1 MASEEASFPA
11 IDNRN
16 KEPYPTL
23 QDSLYNPVDNP
34 AELIIEQLEK
44 ARKDGK
50 KYLVVMEV
58 DQIAY
63 KVWWFAF
70 FYHIFGWIPLSMMSL
85 ECRSIWNML
94 KDMKN
99 LGYEPS
105 IDWIPL
111 GDIPEM
117 MGSHIP
123 VLGVHI
129 K

>member
-23 QDSLYNPVDNP
+23 QDSLYNPADNL

-50 KYLVVMEV
+50 KYLVVMEI
-58 DQIAY
+58 DQFAY

-70 FYHIFGWIPLSMMSL
+70 FYHIFGWIPLSMMSV

-94 KDMKN
+94 KDMKS
-99 LGYEPS
+99 LGYTPS
-105 IDWIPL
+105 VDYMLLP
-111 GDIPEM
+111 DILEM
-117 MGSHIP
+117 SGRYIP